1 MRAITGV
8 TFPATPQNI
17 KISIGGGGT
26 GGGGNGSTNGYASS
40 GTDNLGGGGGG
51 GNNNAGAGSGP
62 GNGGDGVVFL
72 RVATSDY
79 PGAGNVSGKTTITT
93 DGSDTIIKWTTS
105 GGYLA

>member
-1 MRAITGV
+1 MNRSLRLNNLDNFEADADGGYSR
-8 TFPATPQNI
+8 I
-17 KISIGGGGT
+17 KGTVKYDTNELSEASIS
-26 GGGGNGSTNGYASS
+26 
-40 GTDNLGGGGGG
+40 
-51 GNNNAGAGSGP
+51 GAGSGP